1 MEGMGRALLVAAV
14 LATGCGAELNQG
26 TTDALPGTAID
37 AAPGTDGAPGPDA
50 APDAPACANGRVVYL
65 NFDGQTLTQAATSDA
80 TLNRASWMNQAS
92 GTAPPFRQGAGTR
105 AADITTI
112 TDGIRAVLAGFPVTV
127 VTTRPAA
134 GPYVMIVFGGT
145 AGAIGSNFSLAVNE
159 LDCDDSEKSD
169 VLWISNA
176 SGEPLNR
183 VINVAV
189 GGIGF
194 GLGLTATTDPNDC
207 MCGWGN
213 TCTPTAAQ
221 GCTLSM
227 SIARDQGA
235 VQLCPGGGA
244 SQNELLA
251 FDQAFCQ

>member
-1 MEGMGRALLVAAV
+1 MGRALLVAAV

-26 TTDALPGTAID
+26 ATDAPPGTQVD
-37 AAPGTDGAPGPDA
+37 AGPTDDAPGTDA

-65 NFDGQTLTQAATSDA
+65 NFDGQALTQAATSDA
-80 TLNRASWMNQAS
+80 TLNRASWMNKAT
-92 GTAPPFRQGAGTR
+92 GTAPPFRQGAGSR
-105 AADITTI
+105 ATDITTI
-112 TDGIRAVLAGFPVTV
+112 TSGIRAVLAGFPVTV

-134 GPYVMIVFGGT
+134 GPYVMIVFGG
-145 AGAIGSNFSLAVNE
+145 AAAAIGSNFQLAVNE

-169 VLWISNA
+169 VIWISDA
-176 SGEPLNR
+176 GGEALNR

-213 TCTPTAAQ
+213 GCLPTTAQ
-221 GCTLSM
+221 ACTLSM
-227 SIARDQGA
+227 SIARDQGST
-235 VQLCPGGGA
+235 QLCPAGGA